1 MSEDQGGPAAE
12 QRRKG
17 NWSMLVLKATFH
29 EACEMQVRGIRAVSS
44 LAVGWGGVKE

>member
-29 EACEMQVRGIRAVSS
+29 EACEMQVRGSE
-44 LAVGWGGVKE
+44 LFLHWLLVGEG